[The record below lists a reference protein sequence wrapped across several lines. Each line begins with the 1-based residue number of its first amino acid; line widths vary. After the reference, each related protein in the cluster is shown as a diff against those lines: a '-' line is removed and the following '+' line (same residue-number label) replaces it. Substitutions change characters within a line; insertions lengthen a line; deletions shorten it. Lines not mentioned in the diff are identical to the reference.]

1 MVESDK
7 TYMRRSVS
15 KVAIIVTALA
25 GANILASAGR
35 AGEPGP
41 AGVIIVYHAPFVT
54 VRVTHTTSLYA
65 VLEKFCQHT
74 QAHCEITSELAEA
87 AAEQLVSPMTVEG
100 AWAEVV
106 TKLMEGRK
114 LNYASL
120 SPTRRERGELL
131 VEARSPVTKAPQQEA
146 RGPVG
151 AAGADEVVESGGVR
165 MGRRRRL
172 TSSADSRG
180 GADAPGLSG
189 GPSASSYR
197 RARQPRL
204 SDQSGTGVSFV
215 QNPATVAFF
224 PDASG
229 GASST
234 LPTTESGSPVLPFP
248 DSNGNP
254 IPVEKGQPRTFL
266 PFPDSNGLPIPVQ
279 PPAPGQGTRWPF
291 PPSVTERNK

>member
-1 MVESDK
+1 M
-7 TYMRRSVS
+7 RSVR
-15 KVAIIVTALA
+15 KGFLPLLFVLA
-25 GANILASAGR
+25 YVLITPAAW

-41 AGVIIVYHAPFVT
+41 AGVIIDYHAPFVT
-54 VRVTHTTSLYA
+54 VRVTQTTSLYA

-100 AWAEVV
+100 TWAEVV

-114 LNYASL
+114 LNYSSL
-120 SPTRRERGELL
+120 SPTRRERGKLL
-131 VEARSPVTKAPQQEA
+131 VEARSPVTKVPQQEA

-180 GADAPGLSG
+180 GADAPRLSG

-197 RARQPRL
+197 RARQPRP

-234 LPTTESGSPVLPFP
+234 LPTTESGPPVLPFP

-291 PPSVTERNK
+291 SPSVPDRNK